1 MCVVYG
7 EGGGADVAVEAMTS
21 APAVGTNR
29 FLARDAHFLS
39 TEVSVL
45 VGYNTSKGGDDV
57 DGRTNMLTVST
68 RRKARR
74 EGGREEVQEGRKVGR
89 GIAQTRRSS
98 PLHLIAISVKGSALC
113 GP

>member
-1 MCVVYG
+1 M
-7 EGGGADVAVEAMTS
+7 AVEAMTS
-21 APAVGTNR
+21 APAVDANR

-45 VGYNTSKGGDDV
+45 MGYNTSKGGDDV
-57 DGRTNMLTVST
+57 DVRTNMLTVST
-68 RRKARR
+68 RRTAGW
-74 EGGREEVQEGRKVGR
+74 GGREEVQEGRKVGR